1 MIERSHLTILRAIE
15 RNGSLTAAADSL
27 HLTQSAL
34 SHAIKKFE
42 MRTNVKLWIKEGR
55 TIHLTQA
62 GSYLLSVANRLLPQL
77 EYADQ
82 VIERYARGKKGIIR
96 IGMECHPCYQ
106 WLLKIVTPYIERYPE
121 VDIDVKQQFQ
131 FGGMEALLNYDID
144 VLVTPD
150 PVHQLG
156 VTFKPVLDY
165 QQVLVV
171 SKQHALAKKA
181 QIEPK
186 DLTEEVLYSYPVDI
200 DRLDIYNRFLNPAH
214 CRPKKHK
221 SIEATDIMLQLV
233 AAGRGVAALPHWL
246 VDEYADKMAIQ
257 AVRLGK
263 VGVSKS
269 IYLGLRDDDQ
279 DIEYI
284 QAFINQAEW
293 LDQKHPTSSLLNNEY
308 KK

>member
-1 MIERSHLTILRAIE
+1 MIERSHLSILREIE
-15 RNGSLTAAADSL
+15 RNGTLTAAADRL

-34 SHAIKKFE
+34 THAIKKLE
-42 MRTNVKLWIKEGR
+42 QRTTVKLWNKEGR
-55 TIHLTQA
+55 TLRLTQA
-62 GSYLLSVANRLLPQL
+62 GSYILSVANRIVPQL

-82 VIERYARGKKGIIR
+82 VIERFARGEKGVIR

-106 WLLKIVTPYIERYPE
+106 WLLKVVKPYIERYPE

-150 PVHQLG
+150 PIHQPG

-171 SKQHALAKKA
+171 SKQHALAKKT
-181 QIEPK
+181 QVEPK
-186 DLTEEVLYSYPVDI
+186 DLAEEVLYSYPVDI
-200 DRLDIYNRFLNPAH
+200 DRLDIYSLFLNPAH
-214 CRPKKHK
+214 CTPKKHK

-246 VDEYADKMAIQ
+246 VNEYADKMAIQ

-263 VGVSKS
+263 AGVSKS

-279 DIEYI
+279 GIEYI
-284 QAFINQAEW
+284 KAFVNQAEW
-293 LDQKHPTSSLLNNEY
+293 LD
-308 KK
+308 

>member
-1 MIERSHLTILRAIE
+1 MIERSHLTILREIE
-15 RNGSLTAAADSL
+15 RNGTLTAAADRL

-34 SHAIKKFE
+34 THAIKKLE
-42 MRTNVKLWIKEGR
+42 QRTTVKLWNKEGR
-55 TIHLTQA
+55 TLRLTQA
-62 GSYLLSVANRLLPQL
+62 GSYLLSVANRLVPQL

-82 VIERYARGKKGIIR
+82 VIERFARGEKGVIR

-106 WLLKIVTPYIERYPE
+106 WLLKVVTPYIERYPE

-150 PVHQLG
+150 PIHQSG

-171 SKQHALAKKA
+171 SKQHALAKKT
-181 QIEPK
+181 QVEPI

-200 DRLDIYNRFLNPAH
+200 DRLDIYSRFLNPAN

-246 VDEYADKMAIQ
+246 VNEYADKMTIQ

-263 VGVSKS
+263 AGVSKS

-279 DIEYI
+279 GIEYI
-284 QAFINQAEW
+284 KAFVNQAEW
-293 LDQKHPTSSLLNNEY
+293 LD
-308 KK
+308 

>member
-1 MIERSHLTILRAIE
+1 MIERFHLSILREIE
-15 RNGSLTAAADSL
+15 RNGTLTAAAESL

-34 SHAIKKFE
+34 THAIKKLE
-42 MRTNVKLWIKEGR
+42 QRSAVKLWNKEGR
-55 TIHLTQA
+55 TIRLTQA

-82 VIERYARGKKGIIR
+82 VIERFARGEKGAIR

-106 WLLKIVTPYIERYPE
+106 WLLKVVTPYIERYPE

-131 FGGMEALLNYDID
+131 FDGMKALLNYDID

-150 PVHQLG
+150 PVHQPG

-171 SKQHALAKKA
+171 SKRHALAKKT
-181 QIEPK
+181 QVEPK
-186 DLTEEVLYSYPVDI
+186 DLADEVLYSYPVDI
-200 DRLDIYNRFLNPAH
+200 DRLDIYSQFLNPAH
-214 CRPKKHK
+214 RRPKEHK
-221 SIEATDIMLQLV
+221 TVEATDIMLQLV

-246 VDEYADKMAIQ
+246 VNDYADRMAIQ

-263 VGVSKS
+263 AGISKN
-269 IYLGLRDDDQ
+269 IYLGLRDVDQ
-279 DIEYI
+279 EVDYI
-284 QAFINQAEW
+284 QAFIKQAER
-293 LDQKHPTSSLLNNEY
+293 LD
-308 KK
+308 

>member
-1 MIERSHLTILRAIE
+1 MIERSHLSILREIE
-15 RNGSLTAAADSL
+15 RNGTLTAAADRL

-34 SHAIKKFE
+34 THAIKKLE
-42 MRTNVKLWIKEGR
+42 QRTTVKLWNKEGR
-55 TIHLTQA
+55 TLRLTQA
-62 GSYLLSVANRLLPQL
+62 GSYLLSVANRLVPQL

-82 VIERYARGKKGIIR
+82 VIERFARGEKGVIR

-106 WLLKIVTPYIERYPE
+106 WLLKVVAPYIERYPE

-131 FGGMEALLNYDID
+131 FGGMEALINYDID

-150 PVHQLG
+150 PIHQSG

-171 SKQHALAKKA
+171 SKQHALAKKT
-181 QIEPK
+181 QVEPI
-186 DLTEEVLYSYPVDI
+186 DLIEEVLYSYPVDI
-200 DRLDIYNRFLNPAH
+200 DRLDIYSRFLNPAN

-246 VDEYADKMAIQ
+246 VNEYADKMAIQ

-263 VGVSKS
+263 AGVSKS

-279 DIEYI
+279 GIEYI
-284 QAFINQAEW
+284 KAFVNQAEW
-293 LDQKHPTSSLLNNEY
+293 LD
-308 KK
+308 

>member
-1 MIERSHLTILRAIE
+1 MIERSHLSILREIE
-15 RNGSLTAAADSL
+15 RNGTLTAAADRL

-34 SHAIKKFE
+34 THAIKKLE
-42 MRTNVKLWIKEGR
+42 QRTTVKLWNKEGR
-55 TIHLTQA
+55 TLRLTQA
-62 GSYLLSVANRLLPQL
+62 GSYLLSVANRLVPQL

-82 VIERYARGKKGIIR
+82 VIERFARGEKGVIR

-106 WLLKIVTPYIERYPE
+106 WLLKVVAPYIERYPE

-131 FGGMEALLNYDID
+131 FGGMEALINYDID

-150 PVHQLG
+150 PIHQSG

-171 SKQHALAKKA
+171 SKQHALAKKT
-181 QIEPK
+181 QVEPI
-186 DLTEEVLYSYPVDI
+186 DLIEEVLYSYPVDI
-200 DRLDIYNRFLNPAH
+200 DRLDIYSRFLNPAN

-246 VDEYADKMAIQ
+246 VNEYADKMAIQ

-263 VGVSKS
+263 TGVSKS

-279 DIEYI
+279 GIEYI
-284 QAFINQAEW
+284 KAFVNQAEW
-293 LDQKHPTSSLLNNEY
+293 LD
-308 KK
+308 

>member
-1 MIERSHLTILRAIE
+1 MIERSHLSILREIE
-15 RNGSLTAAADSL
+15 RNGSLTAAAESL

-34 SHAIKKFE
+34 THAIKKLE
-42 MRTNVKLWIKEGR
+42 QRSGAKLWNKEGR
-55 TIHLTQA
+55 AIRLTQA

-82 VIERYARGKKGIIR
+82 VIERFARGEKGAIR

-106 WLLKIVTPYIERYPE
+106 WLLKVVAPYIERYPE

-131 FGGMEALLNYDID
+131 FGGMKALLNYDID

-150 PVHQLG
+150 PIHQPG

-171 SKQHALAKKA
+171 SKNHALANKI
-181 QIEPK
+181 QVEPK
-186 DLTEEVLYSYPVDI
+186 DLVDEVLYSYPVDI
-200 DRLDIYNRFLNPAH
+200 DRLDIYSQFLNPAH
-214 CRPKKHK
+214 CKPKKHK
-221 SIEATDIMLQLV
+221 SIEATDIMIQLV

-246 VDEYADKMAIQ
+246 VNEYAEKMAIQ

-263 VGVSKS
+263 AGISKS

-279 DIEYI
+279 GIDYI
-284 QAFINQAEW
+284 QAFIRQAEH
-293 LDQKHPTSSLLNNEY
+293 LD
-308 KK
+308 

>member
-1 MIERSHLTILRAIE
+1 MIERSHLSILREIE
-15 RNGSLTAAADSL
+15 RNGTLTAAADRL

-34 SHAIKKFE
+34 THAIKKLE
-42 MRTNVKLWIKEGR
+42 QRTTVKLWNKEGR
-55 TIHLTQA
+55 TLRLTQA
-62 GSYLLSVANRLLPQL
+62 GSYLLSVANRLVPQL

-82 VIERYARGKKGIIR
+82 VIERFARGEKGVIR

-106 WLLKIVTPYIERYPE
+106 WLLKVVTPYIERYPE

-131 FGGMEALLNYDID
+131 FGGMEALINYDID

-150 PVHQLG
+150 PIHQSG

-171 SKQHALAKKA
+171 SKQHALAKKT
-181 QIEPK
+181 QVEPI
-186 DLTEEVLYSYPVDI
+186 DLAEEVLYSYPVDI
-200 DRLDIYNRFLNPAH
+200 DRLDIYSRFLNPAN

-246 VDEYADKMAIQ
+246 VNEYADKMTIQ

-263 VGVSKS
+263 AGVSKS

-279 DIEYI
+279 GIEYI
-284 QAFINQAEW
+284 KAFVNQAEW
-293 LDQKHPTSSLLNNEY
+293 LD
-308 KK
+308 

>member
-1 MIERSHLTILRAIE
+1 MIERSHLSILREIE
-15 RNGSLTAAADSL
+15 RNGTLTAAADRL

-34 SHAIKKFE
+34 THAIKKLE
-42 MRTNVKLWIKEGR
+42 QRTTVKLWNKEGR
-55 TIHLTQA
+55 TLRLTQA
-62 GSYLLSVANRLLPQL
+62 GSYLLSVANRLVPQL

-82 VIERYARGKKGIIR
+82 VIERFARGEKGVIR

-106 WLLKIVTPYIERYPE
+106 WLLKVVRPYIERYPE

-131 FGGMEALLNYDID
+131 FGGMDALLNYEID

-150 PVHQLG
+150 PIHQSG

-171 SKQHALAKKA
+171 SKQHALAKKTRV
-181 QIEPK
+181 EPK
-186 DLTEEVLYSYPVDI
+186 DLAKEVLYSYPVDI
-200 DRLDIYNRFLNPAH
+200 DRLDIYSLFLNPAH
-214 CRPKKHK
+214 CTPKKHK

-246 VDEYADKMAIQ
+246 VNEYADKMAIQ

-263 VGVSKS
+263 AGVSKS

-279 DIEYI
+279 DIDYI
-284 QAFINQAEW
+284 QAFVNQAEL
-293 LDQKHPTSSLLNNEY
+293 LD
-308 KK
+308 

>member
-1 MIERSHLTILRAIE
+1 MIERSHLSILREIE
-15 RNGSLTAAADSL
+15 RNGTLTAAADRL

-34 SHAIKKFE
+34 THAIKKLE
-42 MRTNVKLWIKEGR
+42 QRTTVKLWNKEGR
-55 TIHLTQA
+55 TLRLTQA
-62 GSYLLSVANRLLPQL
+62 GSYLLSVANRLVPQL

-82 VIERYARGKKGIIR
+82 VIERFARGEKGVIR

-106 WLLKIVTPYIERYPE
+106 WLLKVVTPYIERYPE

-131 FGGMEALLNYDID
+131 FGGMEALINYDID

-150 PVHQLG
+150 PIHQSG

-171 SKQHALAKKA
+171 SKQHALAKKT
-181 QIEPK
+181 QVEPK
-186 DLTEEVLYSYPVDI
+186 DLAGEVLYSYPVDI
-200 DRLDIYNRFLNPAH
+200 DRLDIYSQFLNPAN

-221 SIEATDIMLQLV
+221 NIEATDIMLQLV

-246 VDEYADKMAIQ
+246 VNEYADKMAIQ

-263 VGVSKS
+263 AGVSKS

-279 DIEYI
+279 GIEYI
-284 QAFINQAEW
+284 KAFVNQAEW
-293 LDQKHPTSSLLNNEY
+293 LD
-308 KK
+308 

>member
-1 MIERSHLTILRAIE
+1 MIERSHLSILREIE
-15 RNGSLTAAADSL
+15 RNGTLTAAADRL

-34 SHAIKKFE
+34 THAIKKLE
-42 MRTNVKLWIKEGR
+42 QRTTVKLWNKEGR
-55 TIHLTQA
+55 TLRLTQA
-62 GSYLLSVANRLLPQL
+62 GSYLLSVANRLVPQL

-82 VIERYARGKKGIIR
+82 VIERFARGEKGVIR

-106 WLLKIVTPYIERYPE
+106 WLLKVVTPYIERYPE

-150 PVHQLG
+150 PIHQSG

-171 SKQHALAKKA
+171 SKQHALAKKT
-181 QIEPK
+181 QVEPI
-186 DLTEEVLYSYPVDI
+186 DLAEEVLYSYPVDI
-200 DRLDIYNRFLNPAH
+200 DRLDIYSRFLNPAN

-246 VDEYADKMAIQ
+246 VNEYADKMAIQ

-263 VGVSKS
+263 TGVSKS

-279 DIEYI
+279 GIEYI
-284 QAFINQAEW
+284 KAFVNQAEW
-293 LDQKHPTSSLLNNEY
+293 LD
-308 KK
+308 

>member
-1 MIERSHLTILRAIE
+1 MIERSHLSILREIE
-15 RNGSLTAAADSL
+15 RNGTLTAAADRL

-34 SHAIKKFE
+34 THAIKKLE
-42 MRTNVKLWIKEGR
+42 QRTTVKLWNKEGR
-55 TIHLTQA
+55 TLRLTQA
-62 GSYLLSVANRLLPQL
+62 GSYLLSVANRLVPQL

-82 VIERYARGKKGIIR
+82 VIERFARGEKGVIR

-106 WLLKIVTPYIERYPE
+106 WLLKVVAPYIERYPE

-131 FGGMEALLNYDID
+131 FGGMEALINYDID

-150 PVHQLG
+150 PIHQSG

-171 SKQHALAKKA
+171 SKQHALAKKT
-181 QIEPK
+181 QVEPI
-186 DLTEEVLYSYPVDI
+186 DLIEEVLYSYPVDI
-200 DRLDIYNRFLNPAH
+200 DRLDIYSRFLNPAN

-221 SIEATDIMLQLV
+221 NIEATDIMLQLV

-246 VDEYADKMAIQ
+246 VNEYADKMAIQ

-263 VGVSKS
+263 AGVSKS

-279 DIEYI
+279 GIEYI
-284 QAFINQAEW
+284 KAFVNQAEW
-293 LDQKHPTSSLLNNEY
+293 LD
-308 KK
+308 

>member
-1 MIERSHLTILRAIE
+1 MIERSHLSILREIE
-15 RNGSLTAAADSL
+15 RNGTLTAAADRL

-34 SHAIKKFE
+34 THAIKKLE
-42 MRTNVKLWIKEGR
+42 QRTTVKLWNKEGR
-55 TIHLTQA
+55 TLRLTQA
-62 GSYLLSVANRLLPQL
+62 GSYLLAVANRLVPQL

-82 VIERYARGKKGIIR
+82 VIERFARGEKGVIR

-106 WLLKIVTPYIERYPE
+106 WLLKVVTPYIERYPE

-131 FGGMEALLNYDID
+131 FGGMEALINYDID

-150 PVHQLG
+150 PIHQSG

-171 SKQHALAKKA
+171 SKQHALAKKT
-181 QIEPK
+181 QVEPK
-186 DLTEEVLYSYPVDI
+186 DLAGEVLYSYPVDI
-200 DRLDIYNRFLNPAH
+200 DRLDIYSQFLNPAN

-221 SIEATDIMLQLV
+221 NIEATDIMLQLV

-246 VDEYADKMAIQ
+246 VNEYADKMAIQ

-263 VGVSKS
+263 AGVSKS

-279 DIEYI
+279 GIEYI
-284 QAFINQAEW
+284 KAFVNQAEW
-293 LDQKHPTSSLLNNEY
+293 LD
-308 KK
+308 

>member
-1 MIERSHLTILRAIE
+1 MIERSHLSILREIE
-15 RNGSLTAAADSL
+15 RNGSLTAAADSM
-27 HLTQSAL
+27 HLTQPAL
-34 SHAIKKFE
+34 SHAIKKLE
-42 MRTNVKLWIKEGR
+42 QRATVKLWNKEGR
-55 TIHLTQA
+55 AIHLTQA

-82 VIERYARGKKGIIR
+82 VIERFARGEKGVIR

-106 WLLKIVTPYIERYPE
+106 WLLKVVKPYIERYPE

-150 PVHQLG
+150 PIHQSG

-171 SKQHALAKKA
+171 SKQHALAKKTHV
-181 QIEPK
+181 EPK
-186 DLTEEVLYSYPVDI
+186 DLAEEVLYSYPVDI
-200 DRLDIYNRFLNPAH
+200 DRLDIYSLFLNPAN

-246 VDEYADKMAIQ
+246 VNEYADKMEIQ

-263 VGVSKS
+263 AGVSKS

-279 DIEYI
+279 DIDYI
-284 QAFINQAEW
+284 QAFVNQAEL
-293 LDQKHPTSSLLNNEY
+293 LD
-308 KK
+308 

>member
-1 MIERSHLTILRAIE
+1 MIERSHLSILREIE
-15 RNGSLTAAADSL
+15 RNGTLTAAAESL

-34 SHAIKKFE
+34 THAIKKLE
-42 MRTNVKLWIKEGR
+42 QRTAVKLWNKEGR
-55 TIHLTQA
+55 AIRLTQA

-82 VIERYARGKKGIIR
+82 VIERFARGKKGAIR

-106 WLLKIVTPYIERYPE
+106 WLLKVVTPYIERYPE

-131 FGGMEALLNYDID
+131 FGGMKALLNYDID

-150 PVHQLG
+150 PVHQSG

-165 QQVLVV
+165 QQVLAV
-171 SKQHALAKKA
+171 STQHVLAKKT

-200 DRLDIYNRFLNPAH
+200 DRLDIYSQFLNPAH
-214 CRPKKHK
+214 CRPKEHK

-233 AAGRGVAALPHWL
+233 AAGRGVTALPHWL
-246 VDEYADKMAIQ
+246 VNEYADKMAIQ

-263 VGVSKS
+263 SGVSKS
-269 IYLGLRDDDQ
+269 IYLGIRDDDQ
-279 DIEYI
+279 EVDYI
-284 QAFINQAEW
+284 QAFIKQAKH
-293 LDQKHPTSSLLNNEY
+293 LD
-308 KK
+308 

>member
-1 MIERSHLTILRAIE
+1 MIERSHLSILREIE
-15 RNGSLTAAADSL
+15 RNGTLTAAADRL

-34 SHAIKKFE
+34 THAIKKLE
-42 MRTNVKLWIKEGR
+42 QRTTVKLWNKEGR
-55 TIHLTQA
+55 TLRLTQA
-62 GSYLLSVANRLLPQL
+62 GSYLLSVANRLVPQL

-82 VIERYARGKKGIIR
+82 VIERFARGEKGVIR

-106 WLLKIVTPYIERYPE
+106 WLLKVVKPYIERYPE

-150 PVHQLG
+150 PIHQPG

-171 SKQHALAKKA
+171 SKQHALANKT
-181 QIEPK
+181 QVEPK
-186 DLTEEVLYSYPVDI
+186 DLAEEVLYSYPVDI
-200 DRLDIYNRFLNPAH
+200 DRLDIYSLFLNPAH
-214 CRPKKHK
+214 CTPKKHK

-246 VDEYADKMAIQ
+246 VNEYANKMEIQ

-263 VGVSKS
+263 AGVSKS

-279 DIEYI
+279 DIDYI
-284 QAFINQAEW
+284 QAFVNQAEL
-293 LDQKHPTSSLLNNEY
+293 LD
-308 KK
+308 